1 MNDDG
6 NARPHDLGARSHRLF
21 VGADLRSAP
30 ADQRDTRLPDGKDHY
45 RRRSSLRLPHHDYAS
60 PAAYFIT
67 VCTHQRRCLLGNIG
81 DDAMQLNEAGRVVD
95 ACWRDLPRHYAHV
108 ALDTFVIMP
117 NHIHGIVTIL
127 PTTTSARAHGL
138 TQIVRSFKAFS
149 ARQMASGRC
158 GNAAITTMSSA
169 ATNRWRRSGIHRDQS
184 DPLVAG
190 SREPGEHRI
199 GCAKGASET
208 RPYGRMNT
216 APSVVGADLRSARAG
231 HGF

>member
-1 MNDDG
+1 MNDDR
-6 NARPHDLGARSHRLF
+6 NARSHDLGARSHRLF

-81 DDAMQLNEAGRVVD
+81 DDAMQLNEAERVVD

-149 ARQMASGRC
+149 ARQIGIRPLWQRGYYDHVIRGDESLAKIREYI
-158 GNAAITTMSSA
+158 AI
-169 ATNRWRRSGIHRDQS
+169 NPIRWSLDRENPANIGSVAQRARLRR
-184 DPLVAG
+184 
-190 SREPGEHRI
+190 
-199 GCAKGASET
+199 
-208 RPYGRMNT
+208 
-216 APSVVGADLRSARAG
+216 APTEE
-231 HGF
+231 